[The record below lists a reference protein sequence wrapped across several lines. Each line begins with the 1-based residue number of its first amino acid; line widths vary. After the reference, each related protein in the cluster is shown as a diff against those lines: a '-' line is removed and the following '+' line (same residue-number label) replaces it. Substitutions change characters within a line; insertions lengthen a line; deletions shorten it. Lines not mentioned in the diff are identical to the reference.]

1 MFSIEKWE
9 NWFLDLAKVVSKKS
23 KDPST
28 KVGAVIADPKNR
40 FISLGYNGYPR
51 GIKDEGLDNRE
62 EKYAKVIHAEINA
75 ILFAKRDLT
84 DCTLYVYPLAPCS
97 NCMSVI
103 IQSGITRIIAL
114 ANTTDID
121 SIKRWELS
129 NQIGLK
135 MAKEANVKVIIRT
148 P

>member
-1 MFSIEKWE
+1 MFSVEKWE
-9 NWFLDLAKVVSKKS
+9 DWFLELAKVVSRKS

-28 KVGAVIADPKNR
+28 KVGAVIADDKNR
-40 FISLGYNGYPR
+40 LISVGFNGYPR
-51 GIKDEGLDNRE
+51 GIADTGLDNRE

-75 ILFAKRDLT
+75 ILFARRDLT
-84 DCTLYVYPLAPCS
+84 DCTLYIYPLAPCS

-103 IQSGITRIIAL
+103 IQSGISRIITL
-114 ANTTDID
+114 TNSINIE
-121 SIKRWELS
+121 SIKRWEMS